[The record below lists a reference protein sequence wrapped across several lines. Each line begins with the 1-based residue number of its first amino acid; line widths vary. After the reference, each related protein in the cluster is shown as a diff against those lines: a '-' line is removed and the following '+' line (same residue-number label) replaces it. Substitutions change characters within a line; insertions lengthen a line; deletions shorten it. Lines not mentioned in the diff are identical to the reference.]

1 MDNYLEKEFS
11 IGEVMSLLILR
22 NDFDDIGSVLKMKI
36 TQNISSLHSI
46 AISFYTENK
55 IQINQ
60 KNLVLFCN
68 YENTLFDNVLLL
80 SSFSTKNNNVY
91 QLKLLNK
98 EIAYMK
104 MYINASYKS
113 KGKTN
118 QYSFAKVFDLKELK
132 ILSKEE
138 IDELSLITGNDSIV
152 GNLSI
157 DTSNKNDNLSLILS
171 EIDKVNQSLMVEKEK
186 VDNDKKMI
194 IDKEQKIN
202 QMIIDFKKEIYLFGD
217 KCYGECLNE
226 VNMKVNDVNKK
237 LNSVENNIMNKY
249 RIIKDKLSSAN
260 KTITTTSNVS
270 TTGGNYK
277 DKLANLEIKVKVL
290 EDASNVL
297 KKTIAD
303 KDEKIKNYISN
314 EEKNSKVMKKLKDE
328 IVILN
333 SQLKDRKEKEK
344 ENSTLALSQSKKTS
358 TSTINKA
365 KTLISFDINK
375 LQIQNYNNSLSQEM
389 LMLSLSVDNYNS
401 NTTNDKELT
410 ILSLLLMNI
419 SINPIN
425 LYNKYDNSIILTMIK
440 LRSFFKLGSNST
452 YSSVIS
458 STVDILYNKLSEF
471 KASLGRITT
480 KSIDKPIVNL
490 LINNSEINYSDILYS
505 KCNSFDTF
513 ITKTENKINK
523 GISSISSSTVKNYN
537 CDNLKM
543 PSVSNSLLCIL
554 FNGDINEIYRHMSNI
569 VTKYLYSK
577 DKLVMK
583 FLYLNKF
590 ADLVIKIY
598 LKYYKN
604 STNKKSIGDYVNLMI
619 DIMLIYHSNEYD
631 VKEGLNEMIEDE
643 GAIYERIKQN
653 LSQDEEEDESE
664 ERMKIIKKSIMIL
677 VIMCG
682 IKEMREKVIK
692 KYEKEVK
699 GIKVTKGKNIDKLF
713 NKNILF
719 IKSLIE

>member
-22 NDFDDIGSVLKMKI
+22 NDFDDIGSVLKMTI
-36 TQNISSLHSI
+36 TQTISSIHSI
-46 AISFYTENK
+46 AMSFYTENK

-113 KGKTN
+113 KGKSN

-138 IDELSLITGNDSIV
+138 IDELSLITANDSIV

-194 IDKEQKIN
+194 IEREQKVS
-202 QMIIDFKKEIYLFGD
+202 QMIIDFKKEMYLFGD
-217 KCYGECLNE
+217 RCYGECLNE
-226 VNMKVNDVNKK
+226 VNMKVNEVNKK

-260 KTITTTSNVS
+260 KTMTTTSNVS

-314 EEKNSKVMKKLKDE
+314 EEKNSKLMKKLKDD
-328 IVILN
+328 IVLLN
-333 SQLKDRKEKEK
+333 SQLKDKKEK

-358 TSTINKA
+358 TSTIKKA

-389 LMLSLSVDNYNS
+389 LMLSLSIDNYNS

-458 STVDILYNKLSEF
+458 STVDILYSKLNEF
-471 KASLGRITT
+471 KSSLGRITT

-490 LINNSEINYSDILYS
+490 LINNNEINYSDILYS

-523 GISSISSSTVKNYN
+523 GLSSISSSTVNNYN
-537 CDNLKM
+537 SDNLKLT
-543 PSVSNSLLCIL
+543 SVSNSILCIL

-569 VTKYLYSK
+569 VIKYLYSK
-577 DKLVMK
+577 DNLVMK

-590 ADLVIKIY
+590 VDLVIKVY

-643 GAIYERIKQN
+643 GAIYERIKKN
-653 LSQDEEEDESE
+653 LSHDEEEDESE
-664 ERMKIIKKSIMIL
+664 ERMETLKKSLMLL

-682 IKEMREKVIK
+682 IKEMKEKVIK
-692 KYEKEVK
+692 KYEKEIK

-719 IKSLIE
+719 IKSLFS

>member
-22 NDFDDIGSVLKMKI
+22 NDFDDIGSVLKMTI
-36 TQNISSLHSI
+36 TQTISSIHSI
-46 AISFYTENK
+46 AMSFYTENK

-113 KGKTN
+113 KGKSN

-138 IDELSLITGNDSIV
+138 IDELSLITANDSIV

-194 IDKEQKIN
+194 IEREQKVS
-202 QMIIDFKKEIYLFGD
+202 QMIIDFKKEMYLFGD
-217 KCYGECLNE
+217 RCYGECLNE
-226 VNMKVNDVNKK
+226 VNMKVNEVNKK

-260 KTITTTSNVS
+260 KTMTTTSNVS

-314 EEKNSKVMKKLKDE
+314 EEKNSKLMKKLKDD
-328 IVILN
+328 IVLLN
-333 SQLKDRKEKEK
+333 SQLKDKKEK

-358 TSTINKA
+358 TSTIKKA

-389 LMLSLSVDNYNS
+389 LMLSLSIDNYNS

-458 STVDILYNKLSEF
+458 STVDILYSKLNEF
-471 KASLGRITT
+471 KSSLGRITT
-480 KSIDKPIVNL
+480 KSIDKPIVYL
-490 LINNSEINYSDILYS
+490 LINNNEINYSDIIYS

-523 GISSISSSTVKNYN
+523 GLSSISSSTVNNYN
-537 CDNLKM
+537 SDNLKLT
-543 PSVSNSLLCIL
+543 SVSNSILCIL

-569 VTKYLYSK
+569 VIKYLYSK
-577 DKLVMK
+577 DNLVMK

-590 ADLVIKIY
+590 VDLVIKVY

-631 VKEGLNEMIEDE
+631 VKEGLNEVIEDE
-643 GAIYERIKQN
+643 GAIYERIKKN

-664 ERMKIIKKSIMIL
+664 ERMKTLKKSLMLL

-682 IKEMREKVIK
+682 IKEMKEKVIK
-692 KYEKEVK
+692 KYEKEIK

-719 IKSLIE
+719 IKSLI

>member
-22 NDFDDIGSVLKMKI
+22 NDFDDIGSVLKMTI
-36 TQNISSLHSI
+36 TQTISSIHSI
-46 AISFYTENK
+46 AMSFYTENK

-138 IDELSLITGNDSIV
+138 IDELSLITANDSIV

-157 DTSNKNDNLSLILS
+157 DTGNKNDNLSLILS

-194 IDKEQKIN
+194 IEREQKVS
-202 QMIIDFKKEIYLFGD
+202 QMIIDFKKEMYLFGD
-217 KCYGECLNE
+217 RCYGECLNE
-226 VNMKVNDVNKK
+226 VNMKVNEVNKK

-260 KTITTTSNVS
+260 KTMTTTSNVS

-303 KDEKIKNYISN
+303 KDEKIKNYVSN
-314 EEKNSKVMKKLKDE
+314 EEKNSKVIKKLKDD
-328 IVILN
+328 IVLLN
-333 SQLKDRKEKEK
+333 SQLKDKKEKD
-344 ENSTLALSQSKKTS
+344 NSTLSLSQSKKTS
-358 TSTINKA
+358 TSTIKKA

-389 LMLSLSVDNYNS
+389 LMLSLSIDNYNS

-458 STVDILYNKLSEF
+458 STIDILYSKLNEF
-471 KASLGRITT
+471 KSSLGRITT

-490 LINNSEINYSDILYS
+490 LINNNEINYSDILYS
-505 KCNSFDTF
+505 KCNSFETF

-523 GISSISSSTVKNYN
+523 GLSSISSSTVNNYN
-537 CDNLKM
+537 SDNLKLT
-543 PSVSNSLLCIL
+543 SVSNSLLCIL
-554 FNGDINEIYRHMSNI
+554 FNGDINEIYRHMNNI

-577 DKLVMK
+577 DNLVMK

-590 ADLVIKIY
+590 VDLVIKVY

-631 VKEGLNEMIEDE
+631 VKEGLNEVIEDE
-643 GAIYERIKQN
+643 GAIYERIKKN
-653 LSQDEEEDESE
+653 LSHDEEEDESE
-664 ERMKIIKKSIMIL
+664 ERMKTLKKSLMLL

-682 IKEMREKVIK
+682 IKEMKERVIK
-692 KYEKEVK
+692 KYEKEIK
-699 GIKVTKGKNIDKLF
+699 GIKVTKGKNIDKFF
-713 NKNILF
+713 NKNIMF
-719 IKSLIE
+719 IKSLF

>member
-22 NDFDDIGSVLKMKI
+22 NDFDDIGSVLKMTI
-36 TQNISSLHSI
+36 TQTISSIHSI
-46 AISFYTENK
+46 AMSFYTDNK

-113 KGKTN
+113 KGKSN

-138 IDELSLITGNDSIV
+138 IDELSLITANDSIV

-194 IDKEQKIN
+194 IEREQKIS
-202 QMIIDFKKEIYLFGD
+202 QMIIDFKKEMYLFGD
-217 KCYGECLNE
+217 RCYGECLNE
-226 VNMKVNDVNKK
+226 VNMKVNEVNKK

-260 KTITTTSNVS
+260 KTMTTTSNVS

-314 EEKNSKVMKKLKDE
+314 EEKNSKLMKKLKDD
-328 IVILN
+328 IVLLN
-333 SQLKDRKEKEK
+333 SQLKDKKEK
-344 ENSTLALSQSKKTS
+344 ENSALTLSQSKKTS
-358 TSTINKA
+358 TSSIMKA

-389 LMLSLSVDNYNS
+389 LMLSLSIDNYNS

-425 LYNKYDNSIILTMIK
+425 LYNKFDNSIILTMIK

-458 STVDILYNKLSEF
+458 STVDILYSKLNEF
-471 KASLGRITT
+471 KSSLGRITT
-480 KSIDKPIVNL
+480 KSIDKPIVYL
-490 LINNSEINYSDILYS
+490 LINNNEINYSDIIYS

-523 GISSISSSTVKNYN
+523 GLSSISSSTVNNYN
-537 CDNLKM
+537 SDNLKLT
-543 PSVSNSLLCIL
+543 SVSNSILCIL

-577 DKLVMK
+577 DNLVMK

-590 ADLVIKIY
+590 VDLVIKVY

-604 STNKKSIGDYVNLMI
+604 STNKKIVGDYVNLMI

-643 GAIYERIKQN
+643 GAIYERIKKN
-653 LSQDEEEDESE
+653 LSHDEEEDESE
-664 ERMKIIKKSIMIL
+664 ERMKTLKKSLMLL

-682 IKEMREKVIK
+682 IKEMKERVIK
-692 KYEKEVK
+692 KYEKEIK

-719 IKSLIE
+719 IKSLFS

>member
-22 NDFDDIGSVLKMKI
+22 NDFDDIGSVLKMTI
-36 TQNISSLHSI
+36 TQTISSIHSI
-46 AISFYTENK
+46 AMSFYTENK

-113 KGKTN
+113 KGKSN

-138 IDELSLITGNDSIV
+138 IDELSLITANDSIV

-194 IDKEQKIN
+194 IEREQKVS
-202 QMIIDFKKEIYLFGD
+202 QMIIDFKKEMYLFGD
-217 KCYGECLNE
+217 RCYGECLNE
-226 VNMKVNDVNKK
+226 VNMKVNEVNKK

-260 KTITTTSNVS
+260 KTMTTTSNVS

-314 EEKNSKVMKKLKDE
+314 EEKNSKLMKKLKDD
-328 IVILN
+328 IVLLN
-333 SQLKDRKEKEK
+333 SQLKDKKEK

-358 TSTINKA
+358 TSTIKKA

-389 LMLSLSVDNYNS
+389 LMLSLSIDNYNS

-458 STVDILYNKLSEF
+458 STVDILYSKLNEF
-471 KASLGRITT
+471 KSSLGRITT
-480 KSIDKPIVNL
+480 KSIDKPIVYL
-490 LINNSEINYSDILYS
+490 LINNNEINYSDIIYS

-523 GISSISSSTVKNYN
+523 GLSSISSSTVNNYN
-537 CDNLKM
+537 SDNLKLT
-543 PSVSNSLLCIL
+543 SVSNSILCIL

-569 VTKYLYSK
+569 VIKYLYSK
-577 DKLVMK
+577 DNLVMK

-590 ADLVIKIY
+590 VDLVIKVY

-631 VKEGLNEMIEDE
+631 VKEGLNEVIEDE
-643 GAIYERIKQN
+643 GAIYERIKKN

-664 ERMKIIKKSIMIL
+664 ERMKIIKKSIMLL

-682 IKEMREKVIK
+682 IKEMKEKVIK
-692 KYEKEVK
+692 KYEKEIK

-719 IKSLIE
+719 IKSLI